1 MDSSGTAVRSSKSSA
16 RASACSISHGRRYM
30 HVWVSQSCAP
40 ALVEVYKGRSL
51 EVTHSSMHSP
61 EGGHPLAP
69 RVAAGRA
76 SVAT

>member
-1 MDSSGTAVRSSKSSA
+1 MDSSGTAVRSGAQEA
-16 RASACSISHGRRYM
+16 RASACSISNGRRYM

-40 ALVEVYKGRSL
+40 ALLEVYEGRNL